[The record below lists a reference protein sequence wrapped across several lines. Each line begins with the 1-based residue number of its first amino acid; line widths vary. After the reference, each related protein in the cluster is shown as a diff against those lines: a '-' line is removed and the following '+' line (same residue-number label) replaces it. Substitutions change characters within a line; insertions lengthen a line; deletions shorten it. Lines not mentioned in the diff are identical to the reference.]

1 MTTSLRFLLYVF
13 AVFIPLTIP
22 ASASSVFVIST
33 FDSGSDGWQPWDTNT
48 AGGLSP
54 GNPYLS
60 VDADGSGVKGKAIT
74 FNPTAEWTGDYLSA
88 GITEVRLDIANM
100 SEFDTLNL
108 RVAIGNRA
116 SPMQSGGTW
125 WVSSAPITIP
135 TSSGWAQVSI
145 SLKEADLVR
154 VGNEM
159 GELGTD
165 TYAETFSDVRNIRL
179 LSANLPLGAIGD
191 EFIGT
196 VAMDNISLIA
206 VPEPC
211 SAMLLGMCVG
221 LGLLRR
227 RRFTVIG

>member
-1 MTTSLRFLLYVF
+1 MMTSLRFPLYLF
-13 AVFIPLTIP
+13 ALFSPLSTP
-22 ASASSVFVIST
+22 VNASSVFVIST
-33 FDSGSDGWQPWDTNT
+33 FDAGSDGWQPWDTSIVD
-48 AGGLSP
+48 ALSP

-88 GITEVRLDIANM
+88 GITEVRLDVANM
-100 SEFDTLNL
+100 SEFDTLQL

-116 SPMQSGGTW
+116 SPMQSGGSW
-125 WVSSAPITIP
+125 WVSSLPVTIP
-135 TSSGWAQVSI
+135 TTSGWSQVSI

-165 TYAETFSDVRNIRL
+165 TYAETFGDVRNIRL

-196 VAMDNISLIA
+196 VAMDNISLV
-206 VPEPC
+206 VPEP
-211 SAMLLGMCVG
+211 STPVLLGLCFG

-227 RRFTVIG
+227 RRFTDLA

>member
-1 MTTSLRFLLYVF
+1 MMMCCLRSILVGMMVLS
-13 AVFIPLTIP
+13 AP
-22 ASASSVFVIST
+22 ASGSSVFVIST
-33 FDSGSDGWQPWDTNT
+33 FDAGSDGWQPWDTSS

-74 FNPTAEWTGDYLSA
+74 FNPTAEWTGNYLAA

-100 SEFDTLNL
+100 SEFDTVQL
-108 RVAIGNRA
+108 RVAVGNRA

-125 WVSSAPITIP
+125 WVSLLPVTIP
-135 TSSGWAQVSI
+135 TSSGWSQASL

-165 TYAETFSDVRNIRL
+165 TYAETFSDIRNIRI

-196 VAMDNISLIA
+196 VAMDNISLI
-206 VPEPC
+206 VPEP
-211 SAMLLGMCVG
+211 STPLMFGLCVG

-227 RRFTVIG
+227 RFTR